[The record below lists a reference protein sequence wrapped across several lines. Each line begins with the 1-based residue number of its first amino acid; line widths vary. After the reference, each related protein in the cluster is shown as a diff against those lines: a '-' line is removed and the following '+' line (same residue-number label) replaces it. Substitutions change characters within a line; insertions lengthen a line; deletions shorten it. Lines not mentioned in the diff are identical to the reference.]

1 MIKIQTLPSKDIDC
15 KFEGQ
20 TAQLYVE
27 YNSATV
33 GMIKKLR
40 EDGNTDKDIRDLL
53 LGNVDI
59 AFRILESEGS
69 IKEVA
74 HAKEKDNI
82 VDYHPGI

>member
-20 TAQLYVE
+20 TTQLYVE

-40 EDGNTDKDIRDLL
+40 EDGNEDKDIRDLL

-69 IKEVA
+69 I
-74 HAKEKDNI
+74 
-82 VDYHPGI
+82 